1 MNQILL
7 EVNASMMYRAG
18 VNPVQVLLWSR
29 TRTLREV
36 LTAMKMIASK
46 IDIDFSD
53 ENPVFPDD
61 LSLQDLEFKGK
72 TVQDDVEDEVEE
84 GKLGDVFIL
93 KCTEHGCGFSACI
106 NRKISERMSVNIK
119 LRHKPPGADRTLD
132 LSFLTI
138 CEIFYVEI
146 VCQPQLEQVSMHTL
160 IFILFTFQHVW
171 VRV

>member
-61 LSLQDLEFKGK
+61 LSLQDLEFKEK

-84 GKLGDVFIL
+84 GRSGDVFML
-93 KCTEHGCGFSACI
+93 KCTEYGCGFSACI
-106 NRKISERMSVNIK
+106 NRKISERMSVLNYDTS
-119 LRHKPPGADRTLD
+119 RQERTG
-132 LSFLTI
+132 
-138 CEIFYVEI
+138 
-146 VCQPQLEQVSMHTL
+146 H
-160 IFILFTFQHVW
+160 
-171 VRV
+171 